1 MPLAITWMYL
11 EHIMLSEISQTNR
24 NIVLYY
30 LYVLSEIIKQIT
42 ECNKK
47 RNRITDIENKLVV
60 TSG

>member
-1 MPLAITWMYL
+1 MYL